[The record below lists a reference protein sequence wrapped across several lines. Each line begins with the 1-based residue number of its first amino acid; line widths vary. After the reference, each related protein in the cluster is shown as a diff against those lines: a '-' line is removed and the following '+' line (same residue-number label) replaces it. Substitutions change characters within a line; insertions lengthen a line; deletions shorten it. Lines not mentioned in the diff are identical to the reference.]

1 MGNISVESDSM
12 RSLER
17 YSIRVMLLL
26 MTLSAVYAAVTVMA
40 GQGVAWAS
48 IVSAVIAFMAIP
60 FGLYAIAFL
69 IVFPF
74 GSLNEFVAKQTE
86 LPDSPFASDRL
97 PDQQIQPA
105 DENLRAY

>member
-1 MGNISVESDSM
+1 MLELWYGENASSRSDEGVMGNISVESDSM

-60 FGLYAIAFL
+60 SACTPSHSSSFSHLA
-69 IVFPF
+69 P
-74 GSLNEFVAKQTE
+74 
-86 LPDSPFASDRL
+86 
-97 PDQQIQPA
+97 
-105 DENLRAY
+105 